1 MLANLMRWVRVR
13 GLKEGKFQKG
23 RVEGF
28 EGDVRDDAQRPQ
40 DYGFA
45 ANPVDGEGLK
55 LEVGGHT
62 IIVRMDR
69 TAERPQLPAYEVAIW
84 HKEGHT
90 VRMRAGRI
98 VQVDCDQ
105 FIVNASVGVALNTPT
120 VAASAAITSQSL
132 ASQTVAAATSLKV
145 GGKEVAG
152 HNHGNVQN
160 GPGNTA
166 NF

>member
-1 MLANLMRWVRVR
+1 MLANLMRWVRIR

-40 DYGFA
+40 DYGYA

-69 TAERPQLPAYEVAIW
+69 TAERPQLAAYEVAVW
-84 HKEGHT
+84 HKEGHM
-90 VRMRAGRI
+90 VRLRAGRI
-98 VQVDCDQ
+98 IQVDCDQ
-105 FIVNASVGVALNTPT
+105 FIVNAATKVQLNTPL
-120 VAASAAITSQSL
+120 VQGSGDVKAGAISLQSHVHGTSP
-132 ASQTVAAATSLKV
+132 
-145 GGKEVAG
+145 
-152 HNHGNVQN
+152 
-160 GPGNTA
+160 GPS
-166 NF
+166 